1 MIVNYWVIVNGNL
14 FFIFFVNGNLKR
26 LLEIWKVWSAVI
38 LCVLVEALKIFV
50 SGLVLHFG
58 YQILC
63 CLLLPRTVVGQSSLS
78 MGFPRQTNT
87 RMVATSRG
95 SSQTRNQTQVSC
107 TGRTSNT
114 FTTASPGK
122 QRDSVIHK
130 HVSILPQT
138 PLPSRLSYN
147 TEQRSMCCSRS
158 LLVIH
163 FKYSSIYKLPNYPFP
178 PSFPISAIY
187 GNYKFIL

>member
-1 MIVNYWVIVNGNL
+1 MELHFAFQDASFSIMIVNYWVIVNGNL

-138 PLPSRLSYN
+138 PLPSRLS
-147 TEQRSMCCSRS
+147 
-158 LLVIH
+158 
-163 FKYSSIYKLPNYPFP
+163 
-178 PSFPISAIY
+178 
-187 GNYKFIL
+187 